1 MLKYMLAGAALL
13 AVAIADEARA
23 EEDATNARGMLP
35 YCQLAMRAFN
45 SALTPQDTSNSA
57 SIFLG
62 GLCAGT
68 IGSLPFYSQSL
79 GVNSFCSPS
88 NATVKLATEL
98 YLAKVATYS
107 NTLDVD
113 FRTSV
118 LRVLRAQWPC
128 TITRTIPDAPAPIL
142 PQLPPGTKKF

>member
-1 MLKYMLAGAALL
+1 MLKYMLAGVALL

-23 EEDATNARGMLP
+23 EEDTTKAQGMIP

-45 SALTPQDTSNSA
+45 NALTRQDTANSDA
-57 SIFLG
+57 MFFG
-62 GLCAGT
+62 GMCAGT
-68 IGSLPFYSQSL
+68 IGSISFYSESL

-88 NATVKLATEL
+88 NATVKMATEL

-118 LRVLRAQWPC
+118 LRVLRAQWSC